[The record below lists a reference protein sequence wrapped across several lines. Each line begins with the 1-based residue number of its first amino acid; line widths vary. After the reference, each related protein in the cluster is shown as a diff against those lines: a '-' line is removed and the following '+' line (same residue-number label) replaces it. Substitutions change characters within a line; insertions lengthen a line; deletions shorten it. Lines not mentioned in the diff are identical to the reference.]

1 MFEPFLWRSA
11 FGQKLC
17 DAYSKDQSM
26 TRDIE
31 KRVAQAYDARW
42 LNVSSLDDLSQ
53 SKIAYSGWDAG
64 RLDLRQCAKD
74 YATKCRLRLM
84 RHIPPSGDYMLDVG
98 SGPLLFK
105 EYVEYSRNFRKRYC
119 IDLSSVALEEAKK
132 KIGDHGVFLHGSLF
146 DVPLEPDFFDCT
158 LSILTIFNIHKDK
171 QEDAVRKLIEVTKPG
186 RPIIIVYRNP
196 KSAAFSVR
204 KGLRRRYRAL
214 GKTCKRFLKRREKP
228 ARGEEQSLYYDQHP
242 IAWWDRFS
250 DAADIQI
257 MTWAYLSPYMQKAL
271 IPDNALGRKLLEM
284 IFWAEERFPH
294 RLGKR
299 CAYPIIILTKKP
311 SALASRE
318 TSGNPR
324 SLPRRH
330 KVHLRRDSD
339 APRSRGS
346 DSVRESDG

>member
-1 MFEPFLWRSA
+1 
-11 FGQKLC
+11 
-17 DAYSKDQSM
+17 M

-31 KRVAQAYDARW
+31 NEVAQRYDARW

-186 RPIIIVYRNP
+186 RPIIIVYCNP
-196 KSAAFSVR
+196 SSAVSRLFRSYR
-204 KGLRRRYRAL
+204 TLRGTCRRL
-214 GKTCKRFLKRREKP
+214 LKRRKKP
-228 ARGEEQSLYYDQHP
+228 ARKKGARLYYHRHP

-257 MTWAYLSPYMQKAL
+257 MTWAYLDARMQKAL

-284 IFWAEERFPH
+284 IFRAEERFPH

-346 DSVRESDG
+346 DSVRESDD

>member
-1 MFEPFLWRSA
+1 MP
-11 FGQKLC
+11 
-17 DAYSKDQSM
+17 
-26 TRDIE
+26 RDIE
-31 KRVAQAYDARW
+31 KGVAQSYDARW
-42 LNVSSLDDLSQ
+42 LNVLSFDDLSP
-53 SKIAYSGWDAG
+53 SKIAYSGWD
-64 RLDLRQCAKD
+64 DLRQCAKD

-84 RHIPPSGDYMLDVG
+84 RHIPPSGDHILDVG

-146 DVPLEPDFFDCT
+146 DVPLESDFFDCT

-186 RPIIIVYRNP
+186 RPIIIVYCNP
-196 KSAAFSVR
+196 NTAAS
-204 KGLRRRYRAL
+204 GLLRSYRAL
-214 GKTCKRFLKRREKP
+214 VKTCIRLLKGREKP
-228 ARGEEQSLYYDQHP
+228 ARKRSALLYYHRHP

-250 DAADIQI
+250 DAAYIQI
-257 MTWAYLSPYMQKAL
+257 MPWAYLGPDMQKML

-284 IFWAEERFPH
+284 IFRAEERFPH
-294 RLGKR
+294 CLGKR
-299 CAYPIIILTKKP
+299 CAYPIIILIKKL
-311 SALASRE
+311 SAPAIRE

-346 DSVRESDG
+346 DSVRESDD